1 MTIINMSG
9 GRAGKTP
16 VYQARTVTPTQ
27 FPTTVQP
34 QTGYDALSQVTVNA
48 PANLLAQNIRKDVN
62 IAGVIGTYEAT
73 APTMRLQQKTATPGT
88 ASQTVTPDSGYDGL
102 SQVTVSGDTNLTAS
116 NIKKGVSIF
125 GVSGSYDPQP
135 SAQSR
140 TVTPTYFPYTV
151 EPQSGYEYLTSAV
164 VNAPANLTAG
174 NIRKGVSIAGVTGT
188 YEGASAMPT
197 ISTRVASCAGMHFD
211 NGNAFP
217 VILVGSNDY
226 PTTASD
232 GNTYTD
238 AFPATSVTGCFV
250 RKKWGYYS
258 AGQLSSYA
266 STFAADTARE
276 GYRFFGGYSWS
287 NTARNTTSMDY
298 FLDAVAGDLGVNY
311 FSGTMN
317 CQPYAVT
324 DTGGGYYQWL
334 IASGITFGDDTNVP
348 VNFTYSNGRVTYS
361 ISSSDLRDAGNIAFG
376 SKWYWFNTSIY
387 PVSYAK
393 PCLVFSSML
402 VEI

>member
-9 GRAGKTP
+9 GKAGKPP
-16 VYQARTVTPTQ
+16 VYQARAVTPGN
-27 FPTTVQP
+27 FPLTVQP
-34 QTGYDALSQVTVNA
+34 QEGYDALSQVTVNA

-62 IAGVIGTYEAT
+62 IAGVLGTYEAT
-73 APTMRLQQKTATPGT
+73 APTMRLQQKSVTPGRST
-88 ASQTVTPDSGYDGL
+88 QLVTPDDGYDGL

-116 NIKKGVSIF
+116 NIKQGVSIF
-125 GVSGSYDPQP
+125 GVSGTYDPQP
-135 SAQSR
+135 SVQSR

-151 EPQSGYEYLTSAV
+151 EPQSGYDYLSSAV
-164 VNAPANLTAG
+164 VNAPANLSAG

-197 ISTRVASCAGMHFD
+197 ISTRVASCAGMHFN

-217 VILVGSNDY
+217 VILVGRNES

-232 GNTYTD
+232 GNSYTD
-238 AFPATSVTGCFV
+238 AFPATSVTGCYV
-250 RKKWGYYS
+250 RGKWGYYS
-258 AGQLSSYA
+258 AGELSSYA

-276 GYRFFGGYSWS
+276 GYRFFGGYSWT
-287 NTARNTTSMDY
+287 NTSRSTTSMDY
-298 FLDAVAGDLGVNY
+298 FLDAVASDLREDY

-317 CQPYAVT
+317 CQPYAVA
-324 DTGGGYYQWL
+324 DTGNGYYQWL
-334 IASGITFGDDTNVP
+334 ISSGVTFGDDTNVP
-348 VNFTYSNGRVTYS
+348 VNFTYSNGNVSYS

-376 SKWYWFNTSIY
+376 SRWYWFNTSQY
-387 PVSYAK
+387 PITYAK
-393 PCLVFSSML
+393 PCLVFSNML

>member
-16 VYQARTVTPTQ
+16 VYQARTVQPTT

-88 ASQTVTPDSGYDGL
+88 SSQTVTPDAGYDGL

-125 GVSGSYDPQP
+125 GVSGTYDPQP

-151 EPQSGYEYLTSAV
+151 EPQSGYDYLSSAV

-217 VILVGSNDY
+217 VILVGSNEY

-232 GNTYTD
+232 ANNYTD
-238 AFPATSVTGCFV
+238 AFPATSVTGCYV
-250 RKKWGYYS
+250 RGKWGYYS

-276 GYRFFGGYSWS
+276 GKRFFGGYNWT

-298 FLDAVAGDLGVNY
+298 FLEAVAGDLRVSY

-334 IASGITFGDDTNVP
+334 ISSGVTFGDDTNVP

-361 ISSSDLRDAGNIAFG
+361 ISSSDLRDAGNIAFD
-376 SKWYWFNTSIY
+376 SKWYWFNNSYTI
-387 PVSYAK
+387 SYAK
-393 PCLVFSSML
+393 PCLVFSNML
-402 VEI
+402 VEL

>member
-9 GRAGKTP
+9 GKAGKPP
-16 VYQARTVTPTQ
+16 VYQARAVTPGN
-27 FPTTVQP
+27 FPLTVQP
-34 QTGYDALSQVTVNA
+34 QEGYDALSQVTVNA

-62 IAGVIGTYEAT
+62 IAGVLGTYEAT
-73 APTMRLQQKTATPGT
+73 APTMRLQQKSVTPGK
-88 ASQTVTPDSGYDGL
+88 ASQTVTPDQGYDGL

-116 NIKKGVSIF
+116 NIKQGVSIF
-125 GVSGSYDPQP
+125 GVSGTYDPQP

-140 TVTPTYFPYTV
+140 TVAPTYFPYTV
-151 EPQSGYEYLTSAV
+151 EPQSGYDYLTSAV
-164 VNAPANLTAG
+164 INAPANLTAG

-188 YEGASAMPT
+188 YEGASAIPKV
-197 ISTRVASCAGMHFD
+197 STRVASCAGMHFN

-217 VILVGSNDY
+217 VILLGNNEY
-226 PTTASD
+226 PETASD
-232 GNTYTD
+232 GNSYTD
-238 AFPATSVTGCFV
+238 PFPATSVSGCYV
-250 RKKWGYYS
+250 RGKWGYYS
-258 AGQLSSYA
+258 AGELSSYA

-276 GYRFFGGYSWS
+276 GYRFFGGYSWT
-287 NTARNTTSMDY
+287 NTDRNPASMDY
-298 FLDAVAGDLGVNY
+298 FLGAVAGDLGVNY

-317 CQPYAVT
+317 CQPYAVA

-361 ISSSDLRDAGNIAFG
+361 ISSSDLRSAGNIAFG
-376 SKWYWFNTSIY
+376 SKWYWFNTSQY

-393 PCLVFSSML
+393 PCLVFSNML